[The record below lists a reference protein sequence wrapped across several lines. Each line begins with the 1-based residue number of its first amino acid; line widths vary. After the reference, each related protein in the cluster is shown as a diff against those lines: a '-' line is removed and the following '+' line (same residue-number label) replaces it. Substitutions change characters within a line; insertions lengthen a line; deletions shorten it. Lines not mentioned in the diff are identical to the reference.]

1 MICDS
6 SDPLVVGQEDEEKAS
21 LRCTQVMDSLYGC
34 LIVVRECDRQC
45 DKVEAHQY
53 ESATES
59 NQEAAGLTMMDSLVN
74 NLRLNGITIVV
85 ELQTFV
91 CVAINLLLIAM
102 ACC

>member
-1 MICDS
+1 
-6 SDPLVVGQEDEEKAS
+6 
-21 LRCTQVMDSLYGC
+21 
-34 LIVVRECDRQC
+34 
-45 DKVEAHQY
+45 
-53 ESATES
+53 
-59 NQEAAGLTMMDSLVN
+59 MMDSLVN